1 MISNFL
7 IQLIEDSDNAIEI
20 NGGQEGQAGDFT
32 LNNGLI
38 DGMGLASVAIYS
50 IDEKA
55 KGKITNLKT
64 INLAEQTSDN
74 KSTNVSIEVD
84 LKNDMTPTEE
94 TNEMNFSWSRS
105 KEK

>member
-1 MISNFL
+1 
-7 IQLIEDSDNAIEI
+7 
-20 NGGQEGQAGDFT
+20 
-32 LNNGLI
+32 
-38 DGMGLASVAIYS
+38 MGLASAAIYS

-55 KGKITNLKT
+55 KGKITNVKT

-74 KSTNVSIEVD
+74 KSTNVSIEA
-84 LKNDMTPTEE
+84 PTEE